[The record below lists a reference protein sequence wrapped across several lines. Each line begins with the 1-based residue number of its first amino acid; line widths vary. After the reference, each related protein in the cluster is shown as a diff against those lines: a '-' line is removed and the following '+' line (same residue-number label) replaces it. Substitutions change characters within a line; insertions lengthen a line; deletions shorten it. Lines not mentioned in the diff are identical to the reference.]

1 MYFSHIANSFTKQ
14 KLQIDKIQLIDFN
27 HNKKYDQINNY
38 DNRQWWNKK
47 NEEQELAF
55 VLLFRLVLF
64 FYFYSEK
71 KTKPTNE
78 FNTSECN

>member
-1 MYFSHIANSFTKQ
+1 MMKQ
-14 KLQIDKIQLIDFN
+14 
-27 HNKKYDQINNY
+27 
-38 DNRQWWNKK
+38 K